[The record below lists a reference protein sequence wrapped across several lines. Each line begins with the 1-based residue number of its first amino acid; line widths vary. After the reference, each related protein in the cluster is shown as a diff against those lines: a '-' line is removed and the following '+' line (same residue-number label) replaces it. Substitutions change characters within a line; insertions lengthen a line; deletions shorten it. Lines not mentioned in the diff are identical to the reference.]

1 MGSFFEDFEKKKKE
15 SAAKPK
21 ATALPSV
28 KSTVKATVSTSPS
41 KTVAASK
48 QKKAAAKTSKGTST
62 KAKTKKA
69 TSSAAKALVERST
82 DRRGQLYTPVDYLR
96 LDAKNGNTG
105 SKKVQEARASSTPE
119 RTERVKRQN
128 EERGKAWAK
137 RKKELQKIKISGY
150 DAANLSQTGR
160 QLVREAKSAYE
171 AAQKAGDREAMAQAH
186 AKAERV
192 RKQAGYSGGTTGEE
206 FIAPKMDR
214 YDRVGLNK
222 AGVQQVRKARMDY
235 QVAKEAGD
243 LEGMKAAIRREAEV
257 RKSLKY
263 GATDTSKTVDA
274 YGRSRW
280 SGTKEDAFQEMK
292 QVGAG
297 FKAAG
302 TGIAGSLLSL
312 VETATKAT
320 DNYSLEQ
327 NWDYVNQKADELN
340 LWKARLAMVKRGEGN
355 QAWGSIPYLEQQV
368 RIAENLDKLRKT
380 RYYVDSEAPGQKLM
394 RKSQEY
400 TKEATQGLD
409 GAGRFLAETA
419 ISIGQNL
426 PGMAAAAIP
435 GVGPAVGAALLGAQA
450 AGAKAYELNEREVD
464 PAEAL
469 QRGVVS
475 GGIELLTEK
484 IPLDNLAKLLTG
496 KTGSTVAKNI
506 LKQMGVEAGE
516 ESASYV
522 ANYVADKIAQDPKA
536 EWSWQELAENAA
548 AGALSGGVFGTAG
561 SLIGSAR
568 QENTRTNV
576 QNSVENVETH
586 GTRPTS
592 GAAQPAA
599 GLVRD
604 DYTSRQDR
612 KTMDEIDEI
621 SKRLGLQTR
630 FADRVA
636 GGMANASLQGDTVTI
651 EKNNPNPTRFLY
663 GHEITHRMQAVS
675 PEAYTQFKAI
685 IANEEGVSAQV
696 EEVLREA
703 EEMGIQY
710 SWEQALDEVTADYA
724 GVLIE
729 NERVLQKF
737 IQDNRENK
745 TLLQR
750 VAAAFRA
757 LLDKLRGRDTTKVQ
771 NAVEALELA
780 LEDTIRGSRLRTGQE
795 ARVENRRNAMAERWN
810 LDRRDDL
817 IQRVTRDTQ
826 EGTLDTAVQA
836 QVDAVGILNVVD
848 DYLNGKP
855 AQSPAM
861 AEFYRQLQAYEAGQ
875 TRYSFKRAGDA
886 QGEGDALGAEALQS
900 ETTRGTM
907 EEQSEA
913 VAQAF
918 QRSFSGFV
926 FSQGVSLQKEEKAA
940 IASAVKTGNAKLGAD
955 GYDGYVNANGKQYLF
970 ETFSDGDICITGVFD
985 ADQVN
990 IHHQIFEEEQHH
1002 DAGNELGSDPQSS
1015 AHPDPAGTEPG
1026 GGDEHHPSSGTG
1038 SPGDARLAGAESGGD
1053 RAGDG
1058 TEGPGDPSAA
1068 SEPTY
1073 SPDHAHWR
1081 NAVKGPGEA
1090 SYSTKKL
1097 SSYERAYE
1105 TVYGKPKAPKTE
1117 QEAASQAAVGVIDR
1131 LQNLETPK
1139 PKQREAPPLPLPGE
1153 KAAVDPGEIQEEMV
1167 SPEDLAY
1174 MDSLLEACQEST
1186 EDTSYLDSLVDSYQE
1201 TPEDKAA
1208 LEAEFRAARDL
1219 IPGGRKD
1226 KTTLKEKVGE
1236 VTGFAYRKLVD
1247 SGDEIRK
1254 AGKQAGDK
1262 YLYYYYNQAKAAT
1275 ATAQNMIAMQQSDV
1289 NGQKVGESLVSIFG
1303 SVKKLGKEYAT
1314 DFHDYLLHRHNIY
1327 RMGSQEERQ
1336 MQRQALRYQKDFEAQ
1351 HPDYKDM
1358 TMPQLREASDGGDQL
1373 AKEYMA
1379 IRKEKRFW
1387 DSRVKPVFNYDMIP
1401 EKSRARVREYEQA
1414 HPEFKELAE
1423 RVYQYN
1429 RNLMQYRVDS
1439 GLISQE
1445 MADFLQK
1452 KYPDYVPTFHQQEGV
1467 STAPQD
1473 KGTRVGKT
1481 VKRATGAAGNTPFVD
1496 LDKAMAQQTLNVV
1509 RESAKNRFGQR
1520 LLNKNLSQDYILNVE
1535 SVAAQKQQAEMLDE
1549 DGFFAEQTNKDNT
1562 FTVYQDGKAYEITMT
1577 PEMYDGIKS
1586 LSKTGESDKMA
1597 VKVVIGANNIYKKAI
1612 TSWNPFFTLKNL
1624 LKDMQDS
1631 LLYSTDLKG
1640 FATNYPKA
1648 VKEIF
1653 TGGQNWKLYQALGGT
1668 ASSVYNMDE
1677 GVELPKSGPLAKVVG
1692 GISYMNL
1699 AVEQAPR
1706 LAEFMA
1712 TANKGKRTQEELME
1726 AMYNAADITTNFGRS
1741 GDWTK
1746 TLNSSFVPFLNP
1758 SIQGLDKLMRTVRDN
1773 PRTFGAW
1780 MGLIGK
1786 AAALGVAPAVIN
1798 AALFGGEDDYD
1809 ELNQRD
1815 LDGNFMIPGRCFDEE
1830 WDGMWL
1836 KVPRGRALAALAA
1849 TANVGINLAKGKEVD
1864 AGEWID
1870 TVWTN
1875 VGITNPLTGH
1885 ILKSWN
1891 DTALFDQDDPGKT
1904 WYGSDIETTAM
1915 QNKKPGERYNEKTD
1929 IFSKALGSKLGLS
1942 PAKINYL
1949 LDSYTGVFGDIA
1961 LPLLTPTNPVGK
1973 NPLAKSFVV
1982 DSTTSNRLSSAFY
1995 DLGDQLK
2002 YDEQDGSAEAA
2013 IAYDYW
2019 NKVSQE
2025 LSEVNEG
2032 IRKME
2037 KDLSLDSKEKR
2048 KKYRDLKAQANEIIR
2063 AGMKNVN
2070 AFQKAAA
2077 QYGKITEDNERDVFL
2092 KVTREVLGAEK
2103 ALEFE
2108 GKDVYEKAQKAHEAG
2123 VSYDTYLDFRT
2134 LRKQYDTID
2143 SVEKKLAAMEEEGI
2157 TGLERD
2163 MLEWQARLMTD
2174 SEDAKSVRSR
2184 YTGIGNGWKPAEK
2197 DEELALVDSMELAE
2211 EESFAL
2217 WKAVVAD
2224 QYDLEEIEELEIKGL
2239 PPMDYYRYRQAVK
2252 FLHGEEDP
2260 DEAGKT
2266 KSGSKQAQRLQ
2277 AINAMKLTTKQKD
2290 LLWFANDW
2298 SASTLYKKA
2307 PWH

>member
-15 SAAKPK
+15 SAAKNK

-41 KTVAASK
+41 KAVAASK
-48 QKKAAAKTSKGTST
+48 QKKAATKTSKGTST
-62 KAKTKKA
+62 KTKTKKA

-119 RTERVKRQN
+119 RTERVKRRN
-128 EERGKAWAK
+128 EELGKARAK
-137 RKKELQKIKISGY
+137 RKRELQKIKISGY

-192 RKQAGYSGGTTGEE
+192 RKQAGYSGGTAGED
-206 FIAPKMDR
+206 FIAPEVDR

-222 AGVQQVRKARMDY
+222 AGLQQVRKARMDC
-235 QVAKEAGD
+235 QAAKEAGD
-243 LEGMKAAIRREAEV
+243 LEGMKAAIRREAEI

-263 GATDTSKTVDA
+263 GATDTSKAVDA

-280 SGTKEDAFQEMK
+280 SGTKEDAFQEMR

-312 VETATKAT
+312 AETAAKAT

-522 ANYVADKIAQDPKA
+522 ANYVADKIARDPKA
-536 EWSWQELAENAA
+536 EWNWQELAENAA

-576 QNSVENVETH
+576 QNPVENVETQ

-651 EKNNPNPTRFLY
+651 EKNNPNPPRFLY
-663 GHEITHRMQAVS
+663 GHEITHRMQAAS

-703 EEMGIQY
+703 KEMGIRY

-780 LEDTIRGSRLRTGQE
+780 LEDTIQGSRLRTGQE

-817 IQRVTRDTQ
+817 IQRVTQDAQ
-826 EGTLDTAVQA
+826 EGTLDPAVQA

-848 DYLNGKP
+848 NYLNGKP

-886 QGEGDALGAEALQS
+886 QGEGEALGAEALQS

-907 EEQSEA
+907 EEQ
-913 VAQAF
+913 
-918 QRSFSGFV
+918 
-926 FSQGVSLQKEEKAA
+926 
-940 IASAVKTGNAKLGAD
+940 
-955 GYDGYVNANGKQYLF
+955 
-970 ETFSDGDICITGVFD
+970 
-985 ADQVN
+985 
-990 IHHQIFEEEQHH
+990 IFEEEQHH
-1002 DAGNELGSDPQSS
+1002 DTGNELGSDPQSS

-1026 GGDEHHPSSGTG
+1026 GGDEHHPTGGTG
-1038 SPGDARLAGAESGGD
+1038 SPGDARLAGAEPGGD

-1058 TEGPGDPSAA
+1058 TEGPGDPPAA
-1068 SEPTY
+1068 AEPTY

-1081 NAVKGPGEA
+1081 NAVKGPEEA

-1139 PKQREAPPLPLPGE
+1139 PKQREAPPLPAPGE
-1153 KAAVDPGEIQEEMV
+1153 KAAADPGEIQEEMIG
-1167 SPEDLAY
+1167 PEDLAY

-1186 EDTSYLDSLVDSYQE
+1186 EDTSYLDSLVESYQE

-1226 KTTLKEKVGE
+1226 KTTLKEKAGE

-1289 NGQKVGESLVSIFG
+1289 NGQEVGESLVSIFG
-1303 SVKKLGKEYAT
+1303 PIKKQGKEYAT

-1327 RMGSQEERQ
+1327 RMGTQEERQ
-1336 MQRQALRYQKDFEAQ
+1336 MQRQAFRYQKDFEAQ

-1358 TMPQLREASDGGDQL
+1358 TLPQLREASDHGDRL
-1373 AKEYMA
+1373 AKEYME

-1387 DSRVKPVFNYDMIP
+1387 DSRVKPIFNYDMIP
-1401 EKSRARVREYEQA
+1401 EKSRTRVREYEQA

-1445 MADFLQK
+1445 TADFLQK

-1481 VKRATGAAGNTPFVD
+1481 VKRATGSTGDTPFLD
-1496 LDKAMAQQTLNVV
+1496 LDKAMAQQTMNVV

-1520 LLNKNLSQDYILNVE
+1520 LLNENLSQDYILNVE
-1535 SVAAQKQQAEMLDE
+1535 SVEAQKQQAEMLDE

-1562 FTVYQDGKAYEITMT
+1562 FTVYQNGEAYEITMT

-1612 TSWNPFFTLKNL
+1612 TSWNPFFTIKNL
-1624 LKDMQDS
+1624 LKDIQDS

-1640 FATNYPKA
+1640 FAANYPKA

-1758 SIQGLDKLMRTVRDN
+1758 SIQGLDKLVRTVRDN

-1786 AAALGVAPAVIN
+1786 AAALGVAPAIIN

-1815 LDGNFMIPGRCFDEE
+1815 LDGNFMISMRRFNEE

-1849 TANVGINLAKGKEVD
+1849 TANAGINLAKGKEVD

-1982 DSTTSNRLSSAFY
+1982 DSTTSNRLSGAFY

-2025 LSEVNEG
+2025 LSEVNED

-2077 QYGKITEDNERDVFL
+2077 QYAGKITEDNERDVFL
-2092 KVTREVLGAEK
+2092 KATREVLGAEK

-2134 LRKQYDTID
+2134 LHKQYDTID

-2174 SEDAKSVRSR
+2174 SEDAQSVRNR
-2184 YTGIGNGWKPAEK
+2184 YTDIGNGWKPEEK

-2217 WKAVVAD
+2217 WKTVVAD
-2224 QYDLEEIEELEIKGL
+2224 QYDLEEMEELEIKGL
-2239 PPMDYYRYRQAVK
+2239 PAMDYYRYRQAVK

-2266 KSGSKQAQRLQ
+2266 KSGSNQAQRLQ

>member
-15 SAAKPK
+15 SAT
-21 ATALPSV
+21 TALPSTR

-41 KTVAASK
+41 KAVAASK
-48 QKKAAAKTSKGTST
+48 QKKTATKTGKGTGT

-69 TSSAAKALVERST
+69 AASKAKSRSKTGLALPGIKSSDGSLRTPIRVAQEKETQERTAQLANQRKERQAKLKKQTLSAA
-82 DRRGQLYTPVDYLR
+82 DRRQSAVSQQRIRGYKQDY
-96 LDAKNGNTG
+96 DT
-105 SKKVQEARASSTPE
+105 
-119 RTERVKRQN
+119 
-128 EERGKAWAK
+128 
-137 RKKELQKIKISGY
+137 
-150 DAANLSQTGR
+150 
-160 QLVREAKSAYE
+160 
-171 AAQKAGDREAMAQAH
+171 
-186 AKAERV
+186 
-192 RKQAGYSGGTTGEE
+192 
-206 FIAPKMDR
+206 
-214 YDRVGLNK
+214 
-222 AGVQQVRKARMDY
+222 
-235 QVAKEAGD
+235 AKEAGD
-243 LEGMKAAIRREAEV
+243 TAAMTLAHHRAEKLRRQMGYSGGVAGDENITAELSRDDKSRLNRAGQTELKKARLDYQTAREAGNTTAMKEAILREAAIRKEMKYQNMGYAPVVGTDAHGRPIRGTSQKDKLMGEAIWKGTVGSLESLRETA
-257 RKSLKY
+257 RAALKNY
-263 GATDTSKTVDA
+263 QKKRWGVADQTPVTVDP
-274 YGRSRW
+274 
-280 SGTKEDAFQEMK
+280 DALGQRLMRESQEAAASATRDMS
-292 QVGAG
+292 GAG
-297 FKAAG
+297 KF
-302 TGIAGSLLSL
+302 
-312 VETATKAT
+312 V
-320 DNYSLEQ
+320 
-327 NWDYVNQKADELN
+327 
-340 LWKARLAMVKRGEGN
+340 
-355 QAWGSIPYLEQQV
+355 
-368 RIAENLDKLRKT
+368 
-380 RYYVDSEAPGQKLM
+380 
-394 RKSQEY
+394 
-400 TKEATQGLD
+400 
-409 GAGRFLAETA
+409 AETA

-522 ANYVADKIAQDPKA
+522 ANYVADKIARDPKA

-561 SLIGSAR
+561 TLIGSAR
-568 QENTRTNV
+568 QGGTRTNV
-576 QNSVENVETH
+576 QNPVENVETQ
-586 GTRPTS
+586 GPRPTS
-592 GAAQPAA
+592 GTGKSAA

-663 GHEITHRMQAVS
+663 GHEITHRMQAAS
-675 PEAYTQFKAI
+675 PEGYTQFKAI

-703 EEMGIQY
+703 QEMGIQY
-710 SWEQALDEVTADYA
+710 SWEQALDEVAADYA

-750 VAAAFRA
+750 VAAAFRG
-757 LLDKLRGRDTTKVQ
+757 LLDKLRGRDTTKVK

-780 LEDTIRGSRLRTGQE
+780 LEDTIQGNRLRTGRE
-795 ARVENRRNAMAERWN
+795 ARVENRRSAMAERWN

-817 IQRVTRDTQ
+817 IQRVTQDTQ
-826 EGTLDTAVQA
+826 EGKLDAAVQA
-836 QVDAVGILNVVD
+836 QVDAVGILNAVD
-848 DYLNGKP
+848 DYLNGEP
-855 AQSPAM
+855 ARSPAM
-861 AEFYRQLQAYEAGQ
+861 AAFYRQMQAYEAEQ

-886 QGEGDALGAEALQS
+886 QGKGDGLGAEVLQS
-900 ETTRGTM
+900 EGTRGTM
-907 EEQSEA
+907 E
-913 VAQAF
+913 
-918 QRSFSGFV
+918 G
-926 FSQGVSLQKEEKAA
+926 QK
-940 IASAVKTGNAKLGAD
+940 
-955 GYDGYVNANGKQYLF
+955 
-970 ETFSDGDICITGVFD
+970 
-985 ADQVN
+985 
-990 IHHQIFEEEQHH
+990 IFEEEQHH
-1002 DAGNELGSDPQSS
+1002 DAGNELGSDPQSG

-1026 GGDEHHPSSGTG
+1026 RRDEHHPAGGAG
-1038 SPGDARLAGAESGGD
+1038 SPGDARLAGAEPGGD

-1058 TEGPGDPSAA
+1058 TEGPGDPPAA

-1073 SPDHAHWR
+1073 GPDHAHWR
-1081 NAVKGPGEA
+1081 NAVKGPEEA

-1105 TVYGKPKAPKTE
+1105 TVYGKPREPKTV

-1131 LQNLETPK
+1131 LQTLETTK
-1139 PKQREAPPLPLPGE
+1139 PKQRETPPLPAPGE

-1186 EDTSYLDSLVDSYQE
+1186 EDTSYLDSLVESYQE

-1208 LEAEFRAARDL
+1208 LEAEFKAARDL

-1275 ATAQNMIAMQQSDV
+1275 ATAQNMIAMRQSDV
-1289 NGQKVGESLVSIFG
+1289 NGQEVGESLVSIFG
-1303 SVKKLGKEYAT
+1303 PIKKQGKEYAT

-1327 RMGSQEERQ
+1327 RMGTQEERK

-1358 TMPQLREASDGGDQL
+1358 TLPKLREASDHGDRL
-1373 AKEYMA
+1373 AKEYME

-1445 MADFLQK
+1445 TADFLQK
-1452 KYPDYVPTFHQQEGV
+1452 RYPDYVPTFHQQDDV

-1481 VKRATGAAGNTPFVD
+1481 VKRATGSTGDTLFLD
-1496 LDKAMAQQTLNVV
+1496 LDKAMAQQTMNVV

-1520 LLNKNLSQDYILNVE
+1520 LLNEDFSQDYILNVE
-1535 SVAAQKQQAEMLDE
+1535 SVADQKEQAEMLDE

-1562 FTVYQDGKAYEITMT
+1562 FTVYQNGEAYEITMT

-1586 LSKTGESDKMA
+1586 LSKTGESDTMA

-1612 TSWNPFFTLKNL
+1612 TSWNPIFTLKNL

-1640 FATNYPKA
+1640 FVENYPKA
-1648 VKEIF
+1648 IKEIF

-1668 ASSVYNMDE
+1668 ASSVYNMDK

-1692 GISYMNL
+1692 GISYANL

-1746 TLNSSFVPFLNP
+1746 TMNSSFVPFLNP

-1773 PRTFGAW
+1773 PRTFGAC
-1780 MGLIGK
+1780 MGLFGK
-1786 AAALGVAPAVIN
+1786 AAVLGVAPAILN

-1815 LDGNFMIPGRCFDEE
+1815 LDGNFMIPMRCFNEE

-1836 KVPRGRALAALAA
+1836 KVPRGRALTALAA
-1849 TANVGINLAKGKEVD
+1849 TANAGINLAQGKEAS

-1891 DTALFDQDDPGKT
+1891 DTALFDKDDPGKT

-1982 DSTTSNRLSSAFY
+1982 DSTTSNRLSGAFY

-2002 YDEQDGSAEAA
+2002 YDEQDGSTEAA

-2019 NKVSQE
+2019 DKVSQE
-2025 LSEVNEG
+2025 LSEVNED

-2063 AGMKNVN
+2063 EGMKNVS
-2070 AFQKAAA
+2070 AFQEGAA
-2077 QYGKITEDNERDVFL
+2077 QYAGQITEDNERDIFL
-2092 KVTREVLGAEK
+2092 KVTREVLGAET
-2103 ALEFE
+2103 ALKFE

-2123 VSYDTYLDFRT
+2123 VSYDTYLDYRT

-2143 SVEKKLAAMEEEGI
+2143 SVEKKLAAMQEEGV
-2157 TGLERD
+2157 TGVERD
-2163 MLEWQARLMTD
+2163 MLEWQVRLMTD
-2174 SEDAKSVRSR
+2174 SEDAKSVRNR

-2217 WKAVVAD
+2217 WKTVVAD
-2224 QYDLEEIEELEIKGL
+2224 QYDLEKMEELEIKGL
-2239 PPMDYYRYRQAVK
+2239 PALDYYRYRQAVK
-2252 FLHGEEDP
+2252 FLNGEEDP
-2260 DEAGKT
+2260 DEARKT
-2266 KSGSKQAQRLQ
+2266 KSGSIQAQRLQ
-2277 AINAMKLTTKQKD
+2277 AINAMKLTTEQKD